1 MENIWMSILVAIFLA
16 VGLSLLLLYP
26 ALSARADHGRL
37 SKTTAENAAVQT
49 STKEK
54 RSYTV
59 EEVAKHNSEKSVW
72 LIVKNKVYDVTEYLS
87 EHPGGES
94 MLNNAGG
101 ENTKGF
107 YGPQHP
113 RWAYERLEDFFIGD
127 LKQ

>member
-1 MENIWMSILVAIFLA
+1 MENILMSICVAIFLA
-16 VGLSLLLLYP
+16 VGLSVVVLYP
-26 ALSARADHGRL
+26 AFSARSEHKRL
-37 SKTTAENAAVQT
+37 SKSTAENAAVQT
-49 STKEK
+49 TEK
-54 RSYTV
+54 RCYTA
-59 EEVAKHNSEKSVW
+59 EEVSKHNSEKSVW
-72 LIVKNKVYDVTEYLS
+72 LIIKDKIYDVTEYLN

-113 RWAYERLEDFFIGD
+113 RWAYERLEDFYIGD